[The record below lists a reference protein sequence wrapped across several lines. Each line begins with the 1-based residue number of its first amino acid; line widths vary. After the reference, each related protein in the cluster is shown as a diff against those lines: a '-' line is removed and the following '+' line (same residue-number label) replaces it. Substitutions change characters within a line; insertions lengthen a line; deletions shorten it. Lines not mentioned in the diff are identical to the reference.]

1 MKALAEITRDALELP
16 DAQRR
21 ALARILLEV
30 SEVDKGFS
38 PDAEAAW
45 EEEICKRIGAVKS
58 GTASSRSLEEVF
70 AELDRRFP
78 S

>member
-1 MKALAEITRDALELP
+1 MRALAEITRDALELP

-30 SEVDKGFS
+30 SDIDREFC
-38 PDAEAAW
+38 PDAETEW
-45 EEEICKRIGAVKS
+45 EEEICRRIEAVKD
-58 GTASSRSLEEVF
+58 GTAVFRSADEVF
-70 AELDRRFP
+70 AELDSRFP

>member
-1 MKALAEITRDALELP
+1 MRALAEITRDALALP
-16 DAQRR
+16 EDQRR

-30 SEVDKGFS
+30 SDMDKGFS
-38 PDAEAAW
+38 PDADAEW
-45 EEEICKRIGAVKS
+45 EREICRRIEAVRN
-58 GTASSRSLEEVF
+58 GTAASRGLEEVF